1 MIRGKEK
8 GDDGVPPTPH
18 QRPEEGDHS
27 YRSMKDNEETSTD
40 GDAPPA
46 ASPLKESHTR
56 SIVKGLTWRITATAT
71 TTIIALAITGQWE
84 AALQIGLFE
93 FLAKLLLYY
102 LHERLWTRIRL

>member
-1 MIRGKEK
+1 MIRSKES

-18 QRPEEGDHS
+18 QQPGGDHA
-27 YRSMKDNEETSTD
+27 YHSMSDNDEETSTD
-40 GDAPPA
+40 DAPPA
-46 ASPLKESHTR
+46 SSSLEESHTR

>member
-1 MIRGKEK
+1 MIRSKES

-18 QRPEEGDHS
+18 QQPGGDHA
-27 YRSMKDNEETSTD
+27 YRSMTDKEERSTN
-40 GDAPPA
+40 DAPPA
-46 ASPLKESHTR
+46 ASSLEESHTR

-102 LHERLWTRIRL
+102 VHERLWTRIRL